1 MQNLIPANP
10 QDYARLQTG
19 FLFVASL
26 MRAAD
31 RLNRLKRGQ
40 QPVEGPEWSILEVL
54 EGSVPSSVPTY
65 TLANMRLVL
74 KPGDPAF
81 LPRVTNLPSA
91 ARHELL
97 DPQRNAFLVIFPHL
111 DPTHSNVL
119 VVSCRRGDTIDVQ
132 LQAKMKKS
140 ICAFCYALTPSL
152 LTSLKKCGGCLSARY
167 CSPECQKAAWK
178 AGHKAECKMLK

>member
-1 MQNLIPANP
+1 MTRPTMQNVIPANP

-31 RLNRLKRGQ
+31 RLNRLNRLKRGQ
-40 QPVEGPEWSILEVL
+40 PLEGPAWSILEVL

-74 KPGDPAF
+74 KPGEPAF

-119 VVSCRRGDTIDVQ
+119 VVSCRRGDTIDAQ
-132 LQAKMKKS
+132 LQEKMKKS
-140 ICAFCYALTPSL
+140 ICAFCYTLTPSL
-152 LTSLKKCGGCLSARY
+152 MTSLKKCGGLSLGPLLFARVPKGGLE
-167 CSPECQKAAWK
+167 SRP
-178 AGHKAECKMLK
+178 